1 MLIADGGG
9 GYGGTN
15 WMDMDVIAM
24 WQAIENQDTTAHYQ
38 LLTGWQRSYE
48 LTLEHLGQVK
58 NYRQSLAEAWPPGT
72 SAASAAY
79 IQRLDDLIANL
90 QTTYDAAVANH
101 DAFASATLALSMS
114 RDDVKKIYDEYTA
127 NQVKL
132 EEFKNQPRPVSKF
145 PLPPQKPPVPDGRQ
159 EELNNQARTIMFGL
173 SGEIMQAKSQIV
185 KPARYIPDGVRVGG
199 ARDDGSTFTSPPVP
213 SITTFDPAAAS
224 DTTSSNPEQNTTTR
238 RSAT

>member
-1 MLIADGGG
+1 MLVADGGG

-58 NYRQSLAEAWPPGT
+58 NYRQSLAEAWPPET

-79 IQRLDDLIANL
+79 VQRLDDLIANL

-145 PLPPQKPPVPDGRQ
+145 PPPPQKPPVPDERQ

-185 KPARYIPDGVRVGG
+185 KPPRRVIPNDG
-199 ARDDGSTFTSPPVP
+199 
-213 SITTFDPAAAS
+213 
-224 DTTSSNPEQNTTTR
+224 
-238 RSAT
+238 

>member
-1 MLIADGGG
+1 MLMPDGGG

-58 NYRQSLAEAWPPGT
+58 NYRQSLAEAWPPET

-101 DAFASATLALSMS
+101 DAFASATLALRMS
-114 RDDVKKIYDEYTA
+114 RDDVKKVYDEYTA
-127 NQVKL
+127 NQVKRR
-132 EEFKNQPRPVSKF
+132 RPGFVTKKSYGIVTLMGTYVT
-145 PLPPQKPPVPDGRQ
+145 PLVRK
-159 EELNNQARTIMFGL
+159 
-173 SGEIMQAKSQIV
+173 GEI
-185 KPARYIPDGVRVGG
+185 
-199 ARDDGSTFTSPPVP
+199 
-213 SITTFDPAAAS
+213 
-224 DTTSSNPEQNTTTR
+224 
-238 RSAT
+238 ATIGY